1 MADVTYIANISRC
14 CISAVGMLANL
25 LILFIVAR
33 YAPLRTIHN
42 LYVANLAVADC
53 CFCMFVIVQAAV
65 SIRYRHLQSVLVDMV
80 DEHCRQSGDINSTAN
95 FTTVSLTDFESDVL
109 ELTNCTEV
117 RVDEESFSLLGDV
130 EEDYVIAR
138 LVSDR
143 SCDVGRVIAV
153 FLAASSIFHL
163 IAIACERYQAVTK
176 PFTHRFN
183 TTARGAAKTCVKI
196 WIGAFLTAVLD
207 TVERNII
214 SRDWTFSYKSLYE
227 CVYLKPDD
235 PDSGYPYRALQFIIF
250 IISYIVPACIL
261 IPVYAMIFYTLRRQ
275 RRKFATGRQSV
286 TRFAARRMTSKHHAI
301 PMLFIV
307 TVFFLVCWLPFHITS
322 FSIHSYADGQNIA
335 VVYVATALAVLNS
348 VINPFL
354 YAFIGRNFRKHIAK
368 LFCRKTLLS
377 SGSDRTN
384 MRMSN
389 LSVFTSRNSG
399 ISNGTETT
407 TA

>member
-1 MADVTYIANISRC
+1 
-14 CISAVGMLANL
+14 MLANL

-53 CFCMFVIVQAAV
+53 CFCLFVIVQAAV

-80 DEHCRQSGDINSTAN
+80 DEHCRQSEDINSTKN
-95 FTTVSLTDFESDVL
+95 LTTVSLTDFESDVL

-163 IAIACERYQAVTK
+163 IAIACERYQAVCVCERYRAATK

-235 PDSGYPYRALQFIIF
+235 PDN
-250 IISYIVPACIL
+250 
-261 IPVYAMIFYTLRRQ
+261 
-275 RRKFATGRQSV
+275 
-286 TRFAARRMTSKHHAI
+286 
-301 PMLFIV
+301 
-307 TVFFLVCWLPFHITS
+307 
-322 FSIHSYADGQNIA
+322 GQNIA

-368 LFCRKTLLS
+368 LFCKKTLLS